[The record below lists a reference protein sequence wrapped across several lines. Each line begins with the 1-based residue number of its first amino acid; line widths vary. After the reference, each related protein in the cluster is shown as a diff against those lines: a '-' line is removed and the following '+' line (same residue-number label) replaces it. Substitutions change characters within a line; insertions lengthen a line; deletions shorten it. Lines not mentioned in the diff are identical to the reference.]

1 MPALAVANLQYML
14 GANILFVYI
23 VVDWSIA
30 MAKTKFSEKINR
42 YQFLK
47 QTRHFL
53 FPCSNLIIIKCWS
66 TFPKLSFIALDSS
79 RLIANLP
86 QYHFWNSSFNFFMR
100 KTNS

>member
-66 TFPKLSFIALDSS
+66 TFPKLSLSH
-79 RLIANLP
+79 LIPVVWL
-86 QYHFWNSSFNFFMR
+86 QTCRSITF
-100 KTNS
+100 